1 MLLDFGIAKGGKEA
15 AHNKRLLER
24 SWDGSTEYV
33 WYDADGNPVG
43 IQRVADN
50 ETVVEHNKRAKN
62 DGTRGFSQSREM
74 QKIATIPT
82 DVLALY
88 CAVKGMP
95 YHWAYGGKGQD
106 EAIAM
111 ILKDPDF
118 SYLRTD
124 K

>member
-1 MLLDFGIAKGGKEA
+1 MKLDFGMSKGGKDA
-15 AHNKRLLER
+15 AHSRVFVEEDWAGVKEF
-24 SWDGSTEYV
+24 V
-33 WYDADGNPVG
+33 WFDADGNPVG
-43 IQRVADN
+43 IQHESDPTAVLEA
-50 ETVVEHNKRAKN
+50 NKRAKN
-62 DGTRGFSQSREM
+62 DGTRGFTQSREM

-88 CAVKGMP
+88 CSVKGMP
-95 YHWAYGGKGQD
+95 YHWAYGGPGQM
-106 EAIAM
+106 EAINA